1 MGHVPQAVWKVVG
14 GGDKGGILVRVGKDL
29 NSAQDS
35 IRLATNSIVREVAF
49 EGERLHYQLLQGT
62 GPAQGWVSV
71 RLKDKELLVKSTL
84 PLESQ
89 SQSYAGNVKPANLAA
104 AAPNLPRAAGAAAA
118 PGLSGAAVRD
128 APADKIIFA
137 GAGKADDCPS
147 RYDDMS
153 EKEFS
158 TLWRSAGISFAYA
171 DCGGRSSA
179 GKLLEEIERLQ
190 KFSLTTL
197 KNEYKKCGFAT
208 GRGVQKEELLTRL
221 TEVLVWQRLPLV
233 QVRILCRKKNLPLRG
248 GETHADIMQLLS
260 FESWEQRGVPIWRLP
275 SPTVAHGILDHLDV
289 LEIKS
294 VEEIAL
300 QCAKR
305 NLPVEDP
312 PVKEV
317 LLQRL
322 TAALVW
328 AQMSSEELRVECQV
342 NGISLEGLHPDGS
355 TANSG
360 YCDDTGAKTQQQE
373 LLRRLLLVLWLQ
385 PGLSEQDIQ
394 QLIARCLET
403 LQLPATAGAEDVKK
417 AYRKLALRYH
427 PDKNPDAAKDQLD
440 EMTKE
445 FQTVSDAYET
455 LCMFMKMEND
465 GLAAQPQSA

>member
-35 IRLATNSIVREVAF
+35 IRLATDSIVRELAF

-84 PLESQ
+84 PLKSQ
-89 SQSYAGNVKPANLAA
+89 SQSYSGNVKPADLEAA
-104 AAPNLPRAAGAAAA
+104 AAGSSR
-118 PGLSGAAVRD
+118 AAVRD
-128 APADKIIFA
+128 APANEMIFG
-137 GAGKADDCPS
+137 GAGEADDGPS

-158 TLWRSAGISFAYA
+158 MLWRSAGISFAHA
-171 DCGGRSSA
+171 DVGGRSSA
-179 GKLLEEIERLQ
+179 GKILEELERLQ
-190 KFSLTTL
+190 KSSITTL
-197 KNEYKKCGFAT
+197 KNEYKKRGFAM
-208 GRGVQKEELLTRL
+208 GRGIQKEELLSRL
-221 TEVLVWQRLPLV
+221 TDVLVWERLPLV

-248 GETHADIMQLLS
+248 GETHADCMQLLS
-260 FESWEQRGVPIWRLP
+260 YESWEQRGVPIWRLP
-275 SPTVAHGILDHLDV
+275 SPTVAHGILDQLD
-289 LEIKS
+289 LFETKS
-294 VEEIAL
+294 VDELAL

-328 AQMSSEELRVECQV
+328 VQMSAEELRVECQV

-355 TANSG
+355 ATNSV
-360 YCDDTGAKTQQQE
+360 YFDDTGAKMQQQE
-373 LLRRLLLVLWLQ
+373 LLRRLLQVLWMQ
-385 PGLSEQDIQ
+385 PGLSEQEVQ
-394 QLIARCLET
+394 HLIARCLAT
-403 LQLPATAGAEDVKK
+403 LELPATAGAEDIKK

-427 PDKNPDAAKDQLD
+427 PDKNPDAAKEQLD
-440 EMTKE
+440 ETTKE
-445 FQTVSDAYET
+445 FQAISDAYET
-455 LCMFMKMEND
+455 LCMFMKMEKD
-465 GLAAQPQSA
+465 DVAAQSQSG